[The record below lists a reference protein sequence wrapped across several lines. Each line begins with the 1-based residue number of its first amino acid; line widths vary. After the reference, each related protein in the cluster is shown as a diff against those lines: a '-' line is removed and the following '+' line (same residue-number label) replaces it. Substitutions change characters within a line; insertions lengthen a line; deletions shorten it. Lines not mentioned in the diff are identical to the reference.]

1 MGRGRERKRKINKKE
16 LKEGR
21 RVGSETLRW
30 NFLYLL
36 SRWKPFV
43 GIGRVVHWCSR
54 GDTWIQERVQ
64 ERWVCS
70 NYSSVLIRLCSSNAL
85 SVPSVHFTQL
95 GSSVSSPKDVAE
107 SAVPSGG
114 NWNLVLGLIW
124 VLIWI
129 LLLMRSGPWV
139 SHSTSYSP
147 LFLIPKYW
155 DFNPSCEESLGRMSH
170 FEWKCLV
177 KGSSINVTS
186 VKYPSFSLLMS
197 LIGGALVSPSR
208 DDTSVWCHGRE

>member
-1 MGRGRERKRKINKKE
+1 MVQWR
-16 LKEGR
+16 
-21 RVGSETLRW
+21 
-30 NFLYLL
+30 
-36 SRWKPFV
+36 
-43 GIGRVVHWCSR
+43 SR
-54 GDTWIQERVQ
+54 GDTWVQERVQ

-95 GSSVSSPKDVAE
+95 GSSVSSSKDVAE

-197 LIGGALVSPSR
+197 LIGGALGSPCR
-208 DDTSVWCHGRE
+208 DDTSVWCRGRE